1 MIKRAGFSLVAVLIG
16 VILLVAMGA
25 GGVYWI
31 KSQSAA
37 DVLNPVLAKVTKGDF
52 VANVLCDG
60 ELQSSENVE
69 IKCEVR
75 ARNGVVNVL
84 QVVQEGTRVNAGDFL
99 VSLDSTSFEKELE
112 QQRIA
117 VANAQTQKIRSFT
130 DYETAVVSLEEYENG
145 TFLEKQTELSMNL
158 IGAKQDLEIAQ
169 ENFGYSQKM
178 QAKGFITKQQLDT
191 ERLAVEQGKRKIE
204 LVEKQLSILEEYSRK
219 KESIRLNSDIQAAK
233 VKKENDEEALRVETE
248 KLNEIMLQIEKCKI
262 DVPAGVSGQV
272 VYNKE
277 SSRRGGG
284 TDWVLEPGAEV
295 REGQVMV
302 RLPNPEKM
310 EVKTLV
316 QEQSITSIKVGMP
329 AEIRVNALNNQL
341 IKGVVTKVNQ
351 YAEQGGWM
359 ASSVRKYA
367 VFVRILSGPPELITG
382 MKASVSIQTRMEKD
396 RIQIPVQGVYGFQD
410 AYFCLIKQGENNF
423 VSQEV
428 KTEGDNSMTVV
439 ITEGLEPGQEIVMNP
454 GEYKDLLD
462 LPEAILDRAIEM
474 TDDEMKMVE
483 EQLAKAKQQPG
494 GGSRSD
500 ELFDKYDTDK
510 DGSLSETE
518 IAAVE
523 ERMRPLF
530 SNGDANKDGSVSKAE
545 LTAVFA
551 ALERMRTNGGPGG
564 GGPGGGGPGAGGPG
578 GGGPG
583 TRGPGGGGSGV
594 RGAGGGA
601 SGPNAD
607 AGGAKST
614 P

>member
-1 MIKRAGFSLVAVLIG
+1 
-16 VILLVAMGA
+16 
-25 GGVYWI
+25 
-31 KSQSAA
+31 
-37 DVLNPVLAKVTKGDF
+37 
-52 VANVLCDG
+52 
-60 ELQSSENVE
+60 
-69 IKCEVR
+69 
-75 ARNGVVNVL
+75 
-84 QVVQEGTRVNAGDFL
+84 
-99 VSLDSTSFEKELE
+99 
-112 QQRIA
+112 
-117 VANAQTQKIRSFT
+117 
-130 DYETAVVSLEEYENG
+130 
-145 TFLEKQTELSMNL
+145 KQTELSMNL

-169 ENFGYSQKM
+169 ENFGYSIKM

-219 KESIRLNSDIQAAK
+219 KESIRLNSDIQATK
-233 VKKENDEEALRVETE
+233 VKKENDEEALRVENE
-248 KLNEIMLQIEKCKI
+248 KLKEILLQIEKCTI
-262 DVPAGVSGQV
+262 NVPAGVSGQV

-396 RIQIPVQGVYGFQD
+396 KIQIPVQGVYGFQD
-410 AYFCLIKQGENNF
+410 RYYCLIKQGENNF

-439 ITEGLEPGQEIVMNP
+439 IKEGLKPGQEIVMNP
-454 GEYKDLLD
+454 GEYKYLLD

-474 TDDEMKMVE
+474 TDDEKKMVE
-483 EQLAKAKQQPG
+483 EQLAKAQQQPG

-500 ELFDKYDTDK
+500 EFFDKYDTDK
-510 DGSLSETE
+510 DGALSETE
-518 IAAVE
+518 LAAVE
-523 ERMRPLF
+523 EPMRTLF
-530 SNGDANKDGSVSKAE
+530 INGDANKDGSVSKAE
-545 LTAVFA
+545 LAAAFA
-551 ALERMRTNGGPGG
+551 ALERMRANARPGGPGGGPSGDGPGRGPGG
-564 GGPGGGGPGAGGPG
+564 GGPGGGGPGG
-578 GGGPG
+578 
-583 TRGPGGGGSGV
+583 RGPGGGS
-594 RGAGGGA
+594 